1 VRKKPKRTGLGPE
14 LRRRRE
20 RKGLSL
26 TGLAERI
33 DVSPSTLRRIEAGE
47 IADLRVAMLIALARE
62 LDFGLDDIAAD
73 AGLLDKG
80 RQLAPRGLDERDLDG
95 VAGIADQLAAAISEL
110 RKRSAE
116 RSRPPRTPRER

>member
-1 VRKKPKRTGLGPE
+1 MRWDSNLESHEFE

-26 TGLAERI
+26 TKLAELI

-62 LDFGLDDIAAD
+62 LEFGPDDIAAA
-73 AGLLDKG
+73 AGLLEKA
-80 RQLAPRGLDERDLDG
+80 RRLAPRGLDAHDLDG
-95 VAGIADQLAAAISEL
+95 IARLADELKAAVSEL
-110 RKRSAE
+110 QKRAA
-116 RSRPPRTPRER
+116 RE

>member
-26 TGLAERI
+26 TRLAELI

-62 LDFGLDDIAAD
+62 LEFGLDDIAAA
-73 AGLLDKG
+73 AGLLDKS
-80 RQLAPRGLDERDLDG
+80 RRLAPRGLDEHDLDG
-95 VAGIADQLAAAISEL
+95 VAQIADELKDAVNKL
-110 RKRSAE
+110 RKRAAGV
-116 RSRPPRTPRER
+116 